1 MRKPAIIPLVLAMA
15 LSPLIAGFAG
25 GMFVSLGLSF
35 QLLPEHSV
43 LEALQAGLVM
53 SIFGVIIAVFTCYA
67 FGSPIMLAAWA
78 IAHFAKWRTP
88 SGMGLV
94 MACAGLIFSVMYF
107 FNGRLIMEDLEQD
120 SAIALLVTL
129 PAGLI
134 AGYMAGWF
142 IGQLGYRDLPPDE
155 TVSGAKA

>member
-1 MRKPAIIPLVLAMA
+1 MRKPVILQLAFAMA
-15 LSPLIAGFAG
+15 LSPLVAGFAG
-25 GMFVSLGLSF
+25 GMIVSLGLSF

-43 LEALQAGLVM
+43 LEALQSGLVM

-67 FGSPIMLAAWA
+67 YGSPIMLAAWA
-78 IAHFAKWRTP
+78 IAHFANWRNP
-88 SGMGLV
+88 AGMGLA

-107 FNGRLIMEDLEQD
+107 YNGRLIMEDLEQD
-120 SAIALLVTL
+120 TVIALLVTL

-142 IGQLGYRDLPPDE
+142 IGQLGYRDVRPDE
-155 TVSGAKA
+155 TVSRANA